1 MGPWLIPLVGIA
13 IGVVVNLLRDP
24 NKWYGQMICNQ
35 CDYDWESRRSTPP
48 ARCPK
53 CSSKDISS
61 ING

>member
-13 IGVVVNLLRDP
+13 IGLGSALLRDP
-24 NKWYGQMICNQ
+24 NKWYGKMVCNR
-35 CDYDWESRRSTPP
+35 CSYDWQSRRSKPS

-53 CSSKDISS
+53 CSSKDVDP